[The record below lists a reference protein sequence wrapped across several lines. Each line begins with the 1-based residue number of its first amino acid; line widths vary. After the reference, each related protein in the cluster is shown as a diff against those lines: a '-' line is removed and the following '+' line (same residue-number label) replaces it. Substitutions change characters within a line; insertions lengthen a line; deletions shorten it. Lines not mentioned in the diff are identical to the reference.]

1 MFAEINITTESRNQV
16 IAVPSEAVVVKE
28 GNTIVYII
36 DKDKAKL
43 VSVKTGLDNG
53 KMVEITEGLNEGME
67 VVVKGQNFLEDG
79 ALVSVVKQE
88 E

>member
-1 MFAEINITTESRNQV
+1 
-16 IAVPSEAVVVKE
+16 
-28 GNTIVYII
+28 
-36 DKDKAKL
+36 
-43 VSVKTGLDNG
+43 
-53 KMVEITEGLNEGME
+53 MVEITEGLNEGME